1 MIRNRWGAFFILLT
15 WTLNAAALTPVALK
29 PMEQTVTDPV
39 GAVKPA
45 QQVNVP
51 IITWGGDIATV
62 FANGDAALTQP
73 GGIFGKLGLNFRLM
87 RQDVFAQQV
96 SAYLRGDSP
105 YLRGTIGMLNQA
117 SDVLDKDPR
126 TKPVIIY
133 QLTWSAGGDALVVK
147 DSIRTAA
154 DLKGKTVALQA
165 FGPHVDYLLR
175 VLADAGLSPNDVKLV
190 WTKDLTGTAETPVE
204 ALRSAGADAA
214 FVIIPDA
221 LALTSG
227 GSVGTG
233 SEDSVKGA
241 KILLS
246 TKTANR
252 VIADVYAVR
261 SDYFQAHREEV
272 EKFVRGLMQAN
283 EELAALVRDKAK
295 QAPAFDKAIKAAAKA
310 LLDSEQAVADTEGM
324 YHDAEFA
331 GFDGNVKFFA
341 QSGFPRRMEV
351 LNQEAQAGLAKL
363 GLVKGDARFAQAQW
377 NFALLKTGLKQ
388 VDKAE
393 APRFD
398 ESQVSS
404 VVTKRQQQ
412 GTLQQGELFS
422 FEVYFTPNQTD
433 FSAELYRDAFDKVI
447 DLASTYGGAVI
458 TVEGHSD
465 PLGYLR
471 KLKEKA
477 PPLVLG
483 QIKQSARNL
492 SMGRAQAVRDG
503 IIQYAAS
510 KGVSLDASQF
520 AVVGHGI
527 GAPKSGLCGSD
538 PCAPKTEQDWRSN
551 MRVEFRILQM
561 EAEESV
567 FKPL

>member
-1 MIRNRWGAFFILLT
+1 MYRLRWSLLLSL
-15 WTLNAAALTPVALK
+15 TLWSLGLPAVTPVAVQ
-29 PMEQTVTDPV
+29 PMDRLVKEPV
-39 GAVKPA
+39 GAVKSGA
-45 QQVNVP
+45 QVNVP
-51 IITWGGDIATV
+51 LITWGGDIATV
-62 FANGDAALTQP
+62 HGNGDGTLTQP
-73 GGIFGKLGLNFRLM
+73 DSIFGKLGLSLRLV
-87 RQDVFAQQV
+87 REDAFAKQV
-96 SAYLRGDSP
+96 ADYLKGETP

-117 SDVLDKDPR
+117 SDLLNRDPR
-126 TKPVIIY
+126 TKPVIVY
-133 QLTWSAGGDALVVK
+133 QMTWSAGGDALVVK
-147 DSIRTAA
+147 DGIQTAA
-154 DLKGKTVALQA
+154 DLKGKTIALQA

-175 VLADAGLSPNDVKLV
+175 VLADAGLSPEDVKLV
-190 WTKDLTGTAETPVE
+190 WTKDLTGTSETPPE
-204 ALRSAGADAA
+204 AFRGQGVDAA

-241 KILLS
+241 KILVS

-261 SDYFQAHREEV
+261 SDYFQAHKDLV
-272 EKFVRGLMQAN
+272 EKFVRGLLQAD
-283 EELAALVRDKAK
+283 EATRGLMADKPKHAPEYDKAV
-295 QAPAFDKAIKAAAKA
+295 KAAAKA
-310 LLDSEQAVADTEGM
+310 LLDSEQAVADTVGM
-324 YHDAEFA
+324 YHDAEFV

-341 QSGFPRRMEV
+341 QPNFPRRMDV

-363 GLVKGDARFAQAQW
+363 GLVRGDVRFASAQW
-377 NFALLKTGLKQ
+377 NYALLKTGLNW
-388 VDKAE
+388 VDRAE

-398 ESQVSS
+398 EAQVAN

-412 GTLQQGELFS
+412 GALRQGELFS
-422 FEVYFTPNQTD
+422 FEVYFTPNQTG
-433 FSAELYRDAFDKVI
+433 FSADLYKDAFDKVI
-447 DLASTYGGAVI
+447 SLASTYGGAVI

-471 KLKEKA
+471 KQKENA

-483 QIKQSARNL
+483 QIKQSAKNL
-492 SMGRAQAVRDG
+492 SLGRAQGVRDS
-503 IIQYAAS
+503 IIQYASS
-510 KGVSLDASQF
+510 KGISLDASQF

-527 GAPKSGLCGSD
+527 ASPKSGLCGND
-538 PCAPKTEQDWRSN
+538 PCPPKSEEEWRSN

-561 EAEESV
+561 EAEEAV